1 MNGEDQRIPEL
12 ERLAEFIQAR
22 KTSGKENGYETIDA
36 YQKWRMECLDLF
48 AGSIGN
54 EDPMVKKFASYDRE
68 GNGYVLMANF
78 TPQYPIFKILT
89 RRIKSGITTATV
101 TKSVTMVTPKT
112 IRVFISHASQDVP
125 IVKAF
130 RDDLLIGAFGLGP
143 TEIFCTTLDGT
154 KVKSGEDWRDSIRAV
169 VQSAEIHFLIITP
182 HYKESEVCQNEMGG
196 AWISGGTVL
205 PLMVEPIT
213 YGTVGVIQQPNQ
225 IEKLADERAL
235 DRIKDQVIKILGL
248 DVATIPSDHWSAKKE
263 EFLVKVKEHL
273 ASNPPPRPLARDEF
287 EKIQSEL
294 AGARTALSDKIKR
307 VDEQAKLIEDLK
319 LTKDATEVQQVLE
332 GHDVPEPFEEFKTL
346 VANLKKCFTGL
357 DNIVSAIILCNY
369 FSKPFEPVWEEYK
382 KEIDA
387 AVRDEILSEEAE
399 PNSEDSN
406 VRSIHSK
413 LGALG
418 ELMEKE
424 YKAIEPAYQ
433 AEYDSEL
440 IEPRLPKFWEKHFDV
455 TVPKY

>member
-1 MNGEDQRIPEL
+1 MNGEDSRIKEL
-12 ERLAEFIQAR
+12 DDLAEFIQEQ

-48 AGSIGN
+48 AGAIGI
-54 EDPMVKKFASYDRE
+54 EDPMVKKFASYERE
-68 GNGYVLMANF
+68 GNGYVLMSNF

-89 RRIKSGITTATV
+89 RRIQAGETIATKTKVSTA
-101 TKSVTMVTPKT
+101 MPAKT

-130 RDDLLIGAFGLGP
+130 RDDLLIGALNLGA
-143 TEIFCTTLDGT
+143 TDIFCTTLDGT
-154 KVKSGEDWRDSIRAV
+154 KVESGEDWRNSIREV
-169 VQSAEIHFLIITP
+169 VRTAKIHFLIITP
-182 HYKESEVCQNEMGG
+182 YFKESEVCQNEMGG
-196 AWISGGTVL
+196 AWTSDGTVL
-205 PLMVEPIT
+205 PLIVEPIT
-213 YGTVGVIQQPNQ
+213 YDTVGVIQKPIQ
-225 IEKLADERAL
+225 IEKLADSTSL
-235 DRIKDQVIKILGL
+235 DRIKDQVIKVLGL
-248 DVATIPSDHWSAKKE
+248 DHARVPSDHWTAKKE
-263 EFLVKVKEHL
+263 EFLAKVKGHL
-273 ASNPPPRPLARDEF
+273 ANHPPPRPFTRDEF

-319 LTKDATEVQQVLE
+319 LTKDATEVLQVME

-346 VANLKKCFTGL
+346 VADLKKCFTGL

-369 FSKPFEPVWEEYK
+369 FRKPFEPTWEEYK

-418 ELMEKE
+418 ELMDKE
-424 YKAIEPAYQ
+424 NKAIEPAYQ
-433 AEYDSEL
+433 VEYDSEL